1 MSTLEVVLSA
11 ALLFLVGVLVWVA
24 LRPLHRARLCRG
36 DRPLPRPIL
45 LHDDRPVHE
54 VRPVQLDAARE
65 RPVQLDVA
73 DVDLFEERHP
83 RRGWR
88 GMRGQSVRRREGGAR
103 HGYVYPWGG
112 AGDLDGDTD
121 EELGQGGDDFVPG
134 GLPGSPGQLPG
145 QRDVRP
151 RRGVRL
157 VQQPRLRYIRGGAG
171 RRDWSNSR
179 RILRL
184 PKNGG
189 RVRK

>member
-11 ALLFLVGVLVWVA
+11 ALLCLVGVLVWVT

-45 LHDDRPVHE
+45 LQDDRPVHE
-54 VRPVQLDAARE
+54 VRPVQLDVAE
-65 RPVQLDVA
+65 VRPVQLDVA
-73 DVDLFEERHP
+73 DVDLFAEQHP

-112 AGDLDGDTD
+112 AGDLDGDTF
-121 EELGQGGDDFVPG
+121 EELGPGGDDFVPG

-145 QRDVRP
+145 QRDVCP
-151 RRGVRL
+151 RRGVRH
-157 VQQPRLRYIRGGAG
+157 VQQSRLRYIRGGAG
-171 RRDWSNSR
+171 RRHWSNSR

-184 PKNGG
+184 PKNCG